1 MHPTPDAPDR
11 TVQFEH
17 PSITDSG
24 RPHASEVDHQ
34 RRWWTLAAMCLS
46 LLLVSI
52 DNTILNVALP
62 TLARELDASSSE
74 MQWIVDG
81 YVLVF
86 AGLLLLGG
94 ALGDR
99 FGRRRALVS
108 GLTIFAAA
116 SLSAAYVDSS
126 TMLVL
131 CRGIMGAGAALVM
144 PATLSIITTTFR
156 EPTERARAI
165 GVWSGVAGL
174 GVAFGPVTG
183 GWLLEHFWWGSVF
196 LVNLPV
202 IMVALLSAATVV
214 PESRDEHTPPID
226 VIGAGLSIAALMS
239 TLWAIIEAPH
249 HGWTSISTLTAL
261 AGGALL
267 LGAFVAWE
275 RNVEHPLLDVQF
287 FSDRR
292 FSASS
297 AAIALV
303 FFALLGSM
311 FLVTQY
317 MQIVLGYSALESGVR
332 YLPLAATMLVV
343 APIAPRLAERVGT
356 KVVVTTGL
364 AVVSVGM
371 MILARTDVGS
381 DYGHLVQS
389 QIVLALGMALSM
401 APATEA
407 IMGSL
412 PPAKAGVGSAVNDT
426 TRELGGAL
434 GIAVLGSLFAS
445 RYAARL
451 RPDVDALPDDIGD
464 AALDSVAGAVEIAAD
479 VGGPT
484 GDALL
489 SSAIAAFV
497 DGLQLAATVGACT
510 AIVGAVIAA
519 AFLPARAT
527 EAPR

>member
-1 MHPTPDAPDR
+1 
-11 TVQFEH
+11 
-17 PSITDSG
+17 
-24 RPHASEVDHQ
+24 
-34 RRWWTLAAMCLS
+34 MCLS

-62 TLARELDASSSE
+62 TLALELDASSSQ

-81 YVLVF
+81 YVLAF

-99 FGRRRALVS
+99 FGRRRALVT
-108 GLTIFAAA
+108 GLVIFAAA
-116 SLSAAYVDSS
+116 SMCAAYVDTS

-131 CRGIMGAGAALVM
+131 CRGVMGAGAALVM

-174 GVAFGPVTG
+174 GIALGPVTG

-202 IMVALLSAATVV
+202 ITLALVAAATVV
-214 PESRDEHTPPID
+214 PESRDTHTPPID
-226 VIGAGLSIAALMS
+226 MVGAALSIGALVSV
-239 TLWAIIEAPH
+239 LWAIIEAPH
-249 HGWTSISTLTAL
+249 YGWTSASTML
-261 AGGALL
+261 AFGGGVVL

-275 RNVEHPLLDVQF
+275 RHVEHPLLDIGF

-297 AAIALV
+297 IAIALV

-317 MQIVLGYSALESGVR
+317 MQVVLGYSALESGVR

-343 APIAPRLAERVGT
+343 APIAPRLAERLGT
-356 KVVVTTGL
+356 KVVVAGGL
-364 AVVSVGM
+364 AIAATGM
-371 MILARTDVGS
+371 ALLAGIDVGS
-381 DYGHLVQS
+381 DYGDLVRS
-389 QIVLALGMALSM
+389 QVVLALGMGLSM

-445 RYAARL
+445 RYASSL
-451 RPDVDALPDDIGD
+451 RPDVDDLPADVGD
-464 AALDSVAGAVEIAAD
+464 AAVDSVAGAAEAAAGI
-479 VGGPT
+479 GGPA

-489 SSAIAAFV
+489 GAATQAFV
-497 DGLQLAATVGACT
+497 DGLQLAATVGALT
-510 AIVGAVIAA
+510 AVVGAVVAA
-519 AFLPARAT
+519 VWLPAHAT
-527 EAPR
+527 GTQP